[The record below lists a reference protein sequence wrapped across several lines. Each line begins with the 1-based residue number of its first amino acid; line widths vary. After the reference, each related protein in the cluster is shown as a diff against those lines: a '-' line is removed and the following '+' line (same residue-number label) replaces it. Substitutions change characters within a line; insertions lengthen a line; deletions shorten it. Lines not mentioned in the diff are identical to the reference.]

1 MKKRIVQKSV
11 FPVIGQKEQ
20 CVSWTERDYENT
32 ASKNT
37 KKTGRNCKNCE
48 LQKMKDLGET

>member
-1 MKKRIVQKSV
+1 MKKRIVQKSA

-20 CVSWTERDYENT
+20 CVSWAERDYENT

-37 KKTGRNCKNCE
+37 KETGRNCKNCE
-48 LQKMKDLGET
+48 WET